1 MPEQLN
7 PIIEKILSYEGKWCK
22 NLKIYNPY
30 NDPWPVKIS
39 RNMPDFDIQAFRKYR
54 NHNFV
59 YDKLYIAQSQGIRSG
74 TLSEVVKSN
83 NKNLEFP
90 IFIKPRYGHKSASS
104 KNCYKIKNFN
114 ELKNYENIP
123 EMMWSEFINET
134 EGMTDFFLYEGRIVH
149 QITYEYSTTQHGVV
163 ADDWKKIS
171 SSNKP
176 PNEITNWVNENMK
189 NFTGPCNVQY
199 RGTKIIEVGLRLARG
214 GAYIYSTDNPVLIKS
229 INQLVDDNSWDWS
242 VTKEDLNFNPYYSF
256 KCYTERPI
264 IYLYPQH
271 LLDKYMKD
279 NNCKAFYEYYFEPG
293 GSGLSMVCFQFLHE
307 DFEKGMKIKKNLELL
322 ISFIQLFFIIA
333 FLFAIWIFLFY
344 HRNLGVIVLII
355 LTIFFA
361 TRFINPLST
370 NLNLYNAQKQAL
382 FG

>member
-7 PIIEKILSYEGKWCK
+7 PIIEKILSYEGEWCK

-39 RNMPDFDIQAFRKYR
+39 KNMPDFDIQAFRKYR

-171 SSNKP
+171 SSNNP

-256 KCYTERPI
+256 KCYTEIPI

>member
-7 PIIEKILSYEGKWCK
+7 PIIEKILSYEGEWCK

-256 KCYTERPI
+256 KCYTEIPI